1 MLNYIRSELYR
12 ATHTRPCYVMTAV
25 LVLGILAFNLVLHF
39 WGSGAD
45 YYGHTSFS
53 YVFSISKPWLYMVC
67 GAVVAAL
74 LYEGRSKNGNLKNSL
89 ASGLSRSQLFV
100 GQCLTALLI
109 ATVMLVITLAVWIGS
124 AELLLVHTDTWT
136 ISDLL
141 RATALTYPLAV
152 ASLISILPFF
162 LLFRRDLTAV
172 AGWLMVWNVAPALFA
187 GLGLKFSWASRLAS
201 WMPKIFLSFDSVV
214 RWWEEPMILEK
225 SLISALI
232 GILVFGILGV
242 VSWRKR
248 DLN

>member
-53 YVFSISKPWLYMVC
+53 YVFSISEPWLYMVC

-89 ASGLSRSQLFV
+89 ACGLSRSQLFV

-109 ATVMLVITLAVWIGS
+109 ATIMMVIVVAVWAAS
-124 AELLLVHTDTWT
+124 AELLLAHTDFWT
-136 ISDLL
+136 LGDFLCSV
-141 RATALTYPLAV
+141 AAAYPLAI
-152 ASLISILPFF
+152 ASLVSIIPFF

-172 AGWLMVWNVAPALFA
+172 AGWLLIWNVAPALFA

-201 WMPKIFLSFDSVV
+201 WMPKNFLSFDSVV
-214 RWWEEPMILEK
+214 RWWAEPMILEK
-225 SLISALI
+225 ALISAFI
-232 GILVFGILGV
+232 GILVFGLLGV
-242 VSWRKR
+242 VLWRKR

>member
-53 YVFSISKPWLYMVC
+53 YVFSISEPWLYIIC

-109 ATVMLVITLAVWIGS
+109 ATIMMVIVVAVW
-124 AELLLVHTDTWT
+124 AATDFWT
-136 ISDLL
+136 LDDFLCSV
-141 RATALTYPLAV
+141 AAAYPLAV
-152 ASLISILPFF
+152 ASLVSIIPFF

-201 WMPKIFLSFDSVV
+201 WMPKNFLSFDSVV

-232 GILVFGILGV
+232 GILVFGLLGV

>member
-12 ATHTRPCYVMTAV
+12 ATHTRPCYVMTVV

-53 YVFSISKPWLYMVC
+53 YIFSISEPWLYIAC

-89 ASGLSRSQLFV
+89 ASGLSRSQLFI
-100 GQCLTALLI
+100 GQCLAALLI
-109 ATVMLVITLAVWIGS
+109 ATVMLVITLTVWIGS

-141 RATALTYPLAV
+141 HATALTYPLAV

-162 LLFRRDLTAV
+162 LLFRRDLTAIV
-172 AGWLMVWNVAPALFA
+172 GWLMIWNGVPALFA
-187 GLGLKFSWASRLAS
+187 ILGLKFTWASHLAS
-201 WMPKIFLSFDSVV
+201 WLPRTFLNFESVT
-214 RWWEEPMILEK
+214 RWWEDPVIIEK
-225 SLISALI
+225 ALVSGVV
-232 GILVFGILGV
+232 GILVFGFFGV

>member
-12 ATHTRPCYVMTAV
+12 ATHTRPCYVMTSV

-53 YVFSISKPWLYMVC
+53 YVFSISEPWLYMVC

-109 ATVMLVITLAVWIGS
+109 ATIMMVIVVAVWAAS
-124 AELLLVHTDTWT
+124 AELLLTHTDFWT
-136 ISDLL
+136 LDDFLCSV
-141 RATALTYPLAV
+141 AAAYPLAV
-152 ASLISILPFF
+152 ASLVSIIPFF
-162 LLFRRDLTAV
+162 LLFRRDLTAIV
-172 AGWLMVWNVAPALFA
+172 GWLMIWNIAPTLFA
-187 GLGLKFSWASRLAS
+187 ALGLKFAWASRLAS
-201 WMPKIFLSFDSVV
+201 WMPKNFLSFDSVV

-225 SLISALI
+225 ALVSAFI
-232 GILVFGILGV
+232 GILVFGLLGV

>member
-53 YVFSISKPWLYMVC
+53 YVFSISEPWLYMVC

-109 ATVMLVITLAVWIGS
+109 ATIMMVIVVAVWAAS
-124 AELLLVHTDTWT
+124 AELLLAHTDFWT
-136 ISDLL
+136 LGDFLCSV
-141 RATALTYPLAV
+141 AAAYPLAV
-152 ASLISILPFF
+152 ASLVSIIPFF

-172 AGWLMVWNVAPALFA
+172 AGWLMVWNVAPTLFA

-201 WMPKIFLSFDSVV
+201 WMPKNFLSFDSVIC
-214 RWWEEPMILEK
+214 WWEKPMILEK
-225 SLISALI
+225 ALISALI
-232 GILVFGILGV
+232 GLLVFGLLGV

>member
-1 MLNYIRSELYR
+1 MLNYIRSEWYR

-53 YVFSISKPWLYMVC
+53 YVFSISEPWLYIIC

-109 ATVMLVITLAVWIGS
+109 ATIMMVIVVAVWAAS
-124 AELLLVHTDTWT
+124 AELLLAHTDFWT
-136 ISDLL
+136 LDDFLCSV
-141 RATALTYPLAV
+141 AAAYPLAV
-152 ASLISILPFF
+152 ASLVSIIPFF

-172 AGWLMVWNVAPALFA
+172 VGWLMIWNIAPTLFA
-187 GLGLKFSWASRLAS
+187 ALGLKFAWASRLAS
-201 WMPKIFLSFDSVV
+201 WMPKNFLSFDSVV

-225 SLISALI
+225 ALVSALI
-232 GILVFGILGV
+232 GILVFGLLGV